1 MCVCVFSSEEPL
13 KRLPQKVSASL
24 AKVLE
29 KMDLSNRA
37 EQAKKGVCAS
47 VPLDEHTAMHLQ

>member
-1 MCVCVFSSEEPL
+1 MCSSEEPL
-13 KRLPQKVSASL
+13 KKLPQKVSASL

-37 EQAKKGVCAS
+37 EQAMKGVGDS
-47 VPLDEHTAMHLQ
+47 VPLD